1 MAAHLAPRLNILI
14 SIYSIN
20 TINASRTVFPWF
32 PARSQCMR
40 HSVKRHIR
48 CQWYISPSNNVS
60 IVTSVILVFI
70 DISIPFLLDSS
81 LIYQRPVPSNHPKLY
96 PSLSKMK
103 LSAFLIASLALI
115 QTTTAVPNPMENG
128 LLVFNPSSVATAQ
141 EVELLEQFSDT
152 PVIQKRA
159 ESYTAIK
166 RLASFLT
173 APLSIIFVWALRSV
187 KPLKCFI
194 AGKQGPQ
201 LATGQDNGN

>member
-1 MAAHLAPRLNILI
+1 M
-14 SIYSIN
+14 
-20 TINASRTVFPWF
+20 
-32 PARSQCMR
+32 
-40 HSVKRHIR
+40 
-48 CQWYISPSNNVS
+48 S

-173 APLSIIFVWALRSV
+173 APLSIIFV
-187 KPLKCFI
+187 
-194 AGKQGPQ
+194 
-201 LATGQDNGN
+201 